1 MPYSKSAWMFS
12 SAPRTWIQPMRFA
25 MQSVRL
31 DYNSIVGHIA
41 WEGKPVKNVAKTPLV
56 GGQWVPGYKFT
67 HWIAGQKFK
76 NDLMIVNNASDAS
89 IETQWKLEPL
99 P

>member
-1 MPYSKSAWMFS
+1 
-12 SAPRTWIQPMRFA
+12 
-25 MQSVRL
+25 
-31 DYNSIVGHIA
+31 
-41 WEGKPVKNVAKTPLV
+41 V

>member
-1 MPYSKSAWMFS
+1 
-12 SAPRTWIQPMRFA
+12 
-25 MQSVRL
+25 
-31 DYNSIVGHIA
+31 
-41 WEGKPVKNVAKTPLV
+41 V

-67 HWIAGQKFK
+67 RWIAGQKFK